1 MLDGYP
7 RAGAFPR
14 SPGLQLWDG
23 GVWKAGIHGSEHF
36 LSGMAPLSLL
46 ARLWRLA
53 LITQCQI

>member
-1 MLDGYP
+1 MLGGYP
-7 RAGAFPR
+7 RAG
-14 SPGLQLWDG
+14 SLGLQLWDG